1 MDLTAPSAPEVRPVR
16 VAGRTQPLAH
26 ALAAGPKGTSGPAA
40 WLLRRP
46 DDAIT
51 VQELADRYR
60 SARRTPPAASLP
72 GSAPVAMG
80 VLVAKDSN
88 A

>member
-1 MDLTAPSAPEVRPVR
+1 MHDRTPEPGAPRARGR
-16 VAGRTQPLAH
+16 RDNAGIQN
-26 ALAAGPKGTSGPAA
+26 LAAGPKGTSGPAA

-60 SARRTPPAASLP
+60 SARRTPPAAAFP
-72 GSAPVAMG
+72 RSAAVAMG